1 MALPAALEDD
11 EAREPLDLL
20 DRHLDAR
27 DRFNAEV
34 AGDLGCGA
42 GDRVQLD
49 IRPSRFHSEK
59 GIL

>member
-11 EAREPLDLL
+11 EAGEPLDLL

-42 GDRVQLD
+42 GECVQP
-49 IRPSRFHSEK
+49 RHSTFSF
-59 GIL
+59 